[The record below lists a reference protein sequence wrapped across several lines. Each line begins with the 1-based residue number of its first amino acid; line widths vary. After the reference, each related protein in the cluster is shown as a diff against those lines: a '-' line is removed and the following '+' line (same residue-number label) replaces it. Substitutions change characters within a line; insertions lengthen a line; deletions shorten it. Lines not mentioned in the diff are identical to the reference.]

1 MRRGTTPTLIYTTP
15 YAADLIVGG
24 TILFSQRGIVNL
36 RKSIGDGAVE
46 VDDYVIKVYLTREET
61 LSFTT
66 VDKIKMQL
74 DLELRSG
81 KNAVSNVLVDR
92 VDEYLGVV

>member
-15 YAADLIVGG
+15 YADDLIVGG
-24 TILFSQRGIVNL
+24 TIMFSQRGIVSL
-36 RKSIGDGAVE
+36 KKSIGDEAVE

-74 DLELRSG
+74 DLELKSG
-81 KNAVSNVLVDR
+81 KHAVSNVLVDR